1 MVLFCHIGIKPL
13 CNKHESFRLLNGQT
27 HSVERMRKTDMFF
40 SNAKAIEQITD
51 YKIHS
56 VRKRFF
62 IVSVGK

>member
-13 CNKHESFRLLNGQT
+13 CNKHVRFVDGQT

-40 SNAKAIEQITD
+40 SNAKAMEQITD

-56 VRKRFF
+56 VRRRFF